1 MLLVLFHEHVVTC
14 SPGKSLS
21 SENNIDLWPKILSLV
36 AKVADKDE
44 KQNLGLPNDK

>member
-1 MLLVLFHEHVVTC
+1 MFHEHVVTF

-21 SENNIDLWPKILSLV
+21 FENNIDLWPKLLSLV
-36 AKVADKDE
+36 AKVADNDE